1 MESSCCMRR
10 YPKAVSKEL
19 GMAELNIGDRIR
31 VKDRPN
37 YTLSGWEGEVVE
49 VKEDPKGWIIMRADK
64 TGYRMAFPDIELE
77 KL

>member
-1 MESSCCMRR
+1 MT
-10 YPKAVSKEL
+10 EL
-19 GMAELNIGDRIR
+19 KTGDRIK

-49 VKEDPKGWIIMRADK
+49 VKEDPKGWIIVKADK
-64 TGYRMAFPDIELE
+64 TGYRMAFPETQLE